1 MFVRLGLRSPL
12 VSGVLTTSR
21 QVGGALGVAVMGV
34 IVAAAEIVPQTDPRF
49 PLQFVRGFQ
58 HALETGAVI
67 ALAGALL
74 SAILARREQVAKPR
88 PVAPHSRSRGRSSD
102 YDVGATTA

>member
-1 MFVRLGLRSPL
+1 MTVATNLVRP
-12 VSGVLTTSR
+12 
-21 QVGGALGVAVMGV
+21 AAPVA
-34 IVAAAEIVPQTDPRF
+34 IVVAAEIVPQTDPRF

-74 SAILARREQVAKPR
+74 SAILVRREQVAKPR
-88 PVAPHSRSRGRSSD
+88 PVAPRSGSRGRSSD